1 MKNRVDTSRNK
12 TPWDNIED
20 VTTLQSFI
28 KNKYNENY
36 KFKHPEL
43 TSSKEYI
50 IINSIEINSCRC
62 CNSLNI
68 IKRGRTKNN
77 IQIYYCKS
85 CKKDLL
91 QLREQY
97 LKIIKYQ

>member
-36 KFKHPEL
+36 KG
-43 TSSKEYI
+43 SSK
-50 IINSIEINSCRC
+50 
-62 CNSLNI
+62 L
-68 IKRGRTKNN
+68 RGPKEKFSSN
-77 IQIYYCKS
+77 
-85 CKKDLL
+85 
-91 QLREQY
+91 
-97 LKIIKYQ
+97 

>member
-43 TSSKEYI
+43 TSSKE
-50 IINSIEINSCRC
+50 
-62 CNSLNI
+62 
-68 IKRGRTKNN
+68 
-77 IQIYYCKS
+77 
-85 CKKDLL
+85 
-91 QLREQY
+91 
-97 LKIIKYQ
+97 

>member
-36 KFKHPEL
+36 KFKYPKL

-50 IINSIEINSCRC
+50 IINSIEINSCRY

-77 IQIYYCKS
+77 IQIY
-85 CKKDLL
+85 
-91 QLREQY
+91 
-97 LKIIKYQ
+97 KYHSPI